1 MYVHRN
7 AEWSRKCLSSPPFTC
22 TERLEEIRQVNNYF
36 ELSDISALSFRAP
49 NVPFNAT
56 TATSLTSAANTPI
69 LPLKYLD
76 TLRKSVCII

>member
-7 AEWSRKCLSSPPFTC
+7 AEWSRKCLSSPFTC

-56 TATSLTSAANTPI
+56 TTTSLTSAANTPI
-69 LPLKYLD
+69 LPLKYLEVPCE
-76 TLRKSVCII
+76 RVCV